1 MTSEMTAPILR
12 RLADLRAKT
21 SEWRRN
27 GETIGLV
34 PTMGALHAGHLS
46 LVEAAKQACDRVIVT
61 IFVNPKQFN
70 NAEDLANY
78 PRTEHEDAEKLA
90 PYGVDLIYVPDPDQI
105 YPDGYATNV
114 SVGGSITDVME
125 GPFRPGHFD
134 GVATVV
140 AKLFLQTS
148 ADKAFFGQKDYQQLM
163 VVTRMARDLDIPI
176 EVIGCETVREPSGLA
191 MSSRNLRLS
200 PEALAKAAA
209 LNAAMRE
216 AAAKASEGG
225 LWAPL
230 EAAARQALSEAGFG
244 DVEYFDLRCAETL
257 EALETP
263 SRPAR
268 LLAAAWMDG
277 IRLIDNIEVPQLNS

>member
-1 MTSEMTAPILR
+1 MTAPILR
-12 RLADLRAKT
+12 RLSDLRAKT
-21 SEWRRN
+21 AEWRRA

-46 LVEAAKQACDRVIVT
+46 LAEAAKQACDRVIVT

-70 NAEDLANY
+70 KPEDLENY
-78 PRTEHEDAEKLA
+78 PRTETDDAQKLA
-90 PYGVDLIYVPDPDQI
+90 HLGVDLIYVPDPDQI

-114 SVGGSITDVME
+114 LVGGSITDVME

-176 EVIGCETVREPSGLA
+176 EVVGCPTVREASGLA
-191 MSSRNLRLS
+191 MSSRNLLL
-200 PEALAKAAA
+200 PKDGLAKAAA

-216 AAAKASEGG
+216 AAVKASAGSP
-225 LWAPL
+225 WAPL
-230 EAAARQALSEAGFG
+230 EAAARQALAEAGFG

-257 EALETP
+257 EALDTP
-263 SRPAR
+263 TRPAR

-277 IRLIDNIEVPQLNS
+277 IRLIDNIEVLKLNY

>member
-1 MTSEMTAPILR
+1 MTAPILR
-12 RLADLRAKT
+12 RLSDLRAKT
-21 SEWRRN
+21 AEWRRA

-46 LVEAAKQACDRVIVT
+46 LAEAAKKACDRVIVT

-70 NAEDLANY
+70 KPEDLANY
-78 PRTEHEDAEKLA
+78 PRTEQDDAQKLA
-90 PYGVDLIYVPDPDQI
+90 HLGIDLIYCPDPDQI

-114 SVGGSITDVME
+114 SVGGSITAVME

-176 EVIGCETVREPSGLA
+176 EVIGCETVREASGLA
-191 MSSRNLRLS
+191 MSSRNLLLS
-200 PEALAKAAA
+200 EDALAKAAA
-209 LNAAMRE
+209 LNAAMRD
-216 AAAKASEGG
+216 AAAKAAAGEP
-225 LWAPL
+225 WAPL
-230 EAAARQALSEAGFG
+230 EASARQSLADAGFG
-244 DVEYFDLRCAETL
+244 DIEYFDLRCSETL
-257 EALETP
+257 EALDTP

-277 IRLIDNIEVPQLNS
+277 IRLIDNIAVHQLNS

>member
-1 MTSEMTAPILR
+1 MTAPILR
-12 RLADLRAKT
+12 RLPDLRAATT
-21 SEWRRN
+21 SWHRA
-27 GETIGLV
+27 GETIGVV

-46 LVEAAKQACDRVIVT
+46 LVEAAKAACDRVIVT

-70 NAEDLANY
+70 NPEDLANY
-78 PRTEHEDAEKLA
+78 PRTEHQDAEKLA
-90 PYGVDLIYVPDPDQI
+90 PYGVDAIYVPDPDQI

-114 SVGGSITDVME
+114 SVSGSITDVME

-176 EVIGCETVREPSGLA
+176 DVVGCPTVRETSGLA
-191 MSSRNLRLS
+191 MSSRNLHLS
-200 PEALAKAAA
+200 DAALAKAAV
-209 LNAAMRE
+209 LNATMRE
-216 AAAKASEGG
+216 AVAGAAEGQS
-225 LWAPL
+225 WEAL
-230 EAAARQALSEAGFG
+230 EAAARRRLAEAGFG
-244 DVEYFDLRCAETL
+244 EVEYFDLRCADNL
-257 EALETP
+257 EALQTP

-268 LLAAAWMDG
+268 LLAAAWLDG
-277 IRLIDNIEVPQLNS
+277 IRLIDNIEVSVLKV

>member
-1 MTSEMTAPILR
+1 MTAPILR
-12 RLADLRAKT
+12 RLSDLRSAT
-21 SEWRRN
+21 TEWHRA
-27 GETIGLV
+27 GETIGVV

-46 LVEAAKQACDRVIVT
+46 LVEAAKSACDRVIVT

-70 NAEDLANY
+70 NPQDLANY
-78 PRTEHEDAEKLA
+78 PRTEHQDAEKLA
-90 PYGVDLIYVPDPDQI
+90 PFGVDAIYVPDPDQI

-114 SVGGSITDVME
+114 SVSGSITDVME

-176 EVIGCETVREPSGLA
+176 EVVGCPTVRETSGLA
-191 MSSRNLRLS
+191 MSSRNLHLS
-200 PEALAKAAA
+200 DAALAKAAV
-209 LNAAMRE
+209 LNATMRE
-216 AAAKASEGG
+216 AAAG
-225 LWAPL
+225 
-230 EAAARQALSEAGFG
+230 AAAGQGWSSLEVTARQRLADAGFG
-244 DVEYFDLRCAETL
+244 EVEYFDLRCADSLT
-257 EALETP
+257 ALQTP

-268 LLAAAWMDG
+268 LLAAAWLDG
-277 IRLIDNIEVPQLNS
+277 VRLIDNIAVDELKH

>member
-1 MTSEMTAPILR
+1 MTAPILR
-12 RLADLRAKT
+12 RLPDLRAKT
-21 SEWRRN
+21 ADWRRA
-27 GETIGLV
+27 GETIAVV

-46 LVEAAKQACDRVIVT
+46 LVAAAKDACDRVIVT

-70 NAEDLANY
+70 TPEDLENY
-78 PRTEHEDAEKLA
+78 PRTEADDAQKLA
-90 PYGVDLIYVPDPDQI
+90 HLGVDLIYVPDPDQI

-176 EVIGCETVREPSGLA
+176 EVVGCETVREASGLA

-200 PEALAKAAA
+200 EDQLARAAA

-216 AAAKASEGG
+216 AAAKASAGAP
-225 LWAPL
+225 WAPL
-230 EAAARQALSEAGFG
+230 EAAARKTLAESGFG
-244 DVEYFDLRCAETL
+244 EVEYFDLRCAGTL

-263 SRPAR
+263 ARPAR
-268 LLAAAWMDG
+268 LLAAAWMG
-277 IRLIDNIEVPQLNS
+277 NIRLIDNIEVHQLKS

>member
-1 MTSEMTAPILR
+1 MTAPILR
-12 RLADLRAKT
+12 RLSDLRAKT
-21 SEWRRN
+21 AEWRRN

-46 LVEAAKQACDRVIVT
+46 LAKTAREACDRVIVT

-70 NAEDLANY
+70 KPEDLENY
-78 PRTEHEDAEKLA
+78 PRTEHEDAAKLA
-90 PYGVDLIYVPDPDQI
+90 PLGVDLIYCPDPDQV

-114 SVGGSITDVME
+114 SVGGSITAVME

-176 EVIGCETVREPSGLA
+176 EVVGCETVREASGLA
-191 MSSRNLRLS
+191 MSSRNLLL
-200 PEALAKAAA
+200 PEEALTKAAA
-209 LNAAMRE
+209 LNAAMRD
-216 AAAKASEGG
+216 AAAKATAGEP
-225 LWAPL
+225 WAPL
-230 EAAARQALSEAGFG
+230 EAAARQALAEAGFT

-257 EALETP
+257 EALATL

-277 IRLIDNIEVPQLNS
+277 VRLIDNIEVMELKY

>member
-1 MTSEMTAPILR
+1 MTAPILR
-12 RLADLRAKT
+12 RLSDLRAKT
-21 SEWRRN
+21 AEWRRN

-46 LVEAAKQACDRVIVT
+46 LAEAAKQACDRVIVT

-70 NAEDLANY
+70 KPEDLANY
-78 PRTEHEDAEKLA
+78 PRTEHEDAAKLA
-90 PYGVDLIYVPDPDQI
+90 HLGVDLIYCPDPDQI

-114 SVGGSITDVME
+114 SVGGSITAVME

-163 VVTRMARDLDIPI
+163 VVTRMARDLDIPV

-191 MSSRNLRLS
+191 MSSRNLLLS
-200 PEALAKAAA
+200 EGALSKAAA

-216 AAAKASEGG
+216 AAAKAAAGEP
-225 LWAPL
+225 WTQL
-230 EAAARQALSEAGFG
+230 EAAARQALADAGFG
-244 DVEYFDLRCAETL
+244 DVEYFDLRCASTL
-257 EALETP
+257 EALDTP
-263 SRPAR
+263 SRSAR

-277 IRLIDNIEVPQLNS
+277 VRLIDNIEVPELNA

>member
-1 MTSEMTAPILR
+1 MTAPILR
-12 RLADLRAKT
+12 RLPDLRAQT
-21 SEWRRN
+21 ADWRRA
-27 GETIGLV
+27 GETIAVV

-46 LVEAAKQACDRVIVT
+46 LVEAAKSACDRVIVT
-61 IFVNPKQFN
+61 IFVNPRQFN
-70 NAEDLANY
+70 SPEDLANY

-90 PYGVDLIYVPDPDQI
+90 PFGVDLIYVPDPDQI

-114 SVGGSITDVME
+114 SVGGSITAVME

-163 VVTRMARDLDIPI
+163 VVTRMARDLDIPV

-200 PEALAKAAA
+200 QDGLERAAA

-216 AAAKASEGG
+216 AAAKSAAGAP
-225 LWAPL
+225 WAGL
-230 EAAARQALSEAGFG
+230 EAAARQALAACGFG

-257 EALETP
+257 EALDTP

-268 LLAAAWMDG
+268 LLAAAWLDG
-277 IRLIDNIEVPQLNS
+277 IRLIDNIEVPQVNA

>member
-1 MTSEMTAPILR
+1 MTAPILR
-12 RLADLRAKT
+12 RLPDLRAKT
-21 SEWRRN
+21 AEWRRA

-46 LVEAAKQACDRVIVT
+46 LAEAAKKACDRVIVT

-70 NAEDLANY
+70 KPEDLANY
-78 PRTEHEDAEKLA
+78 PRTEHEDAQKLA
-90 PYGVDLIYVPDPDQI
+90 HLGIDLIYCPDPDQI

-114 SVGGSITDVME
+114 SVGGSVTAVME

-191 MSSRNLRLS
+191 MSSRNLLLS
-200 PEALAKAAA
+200 DEALAKAAA

-216 AAAKASEGG
+216 AAAKASAGEP
-225 LWAPL
+225 WAPL
-230 EAAARQALSEAGFG
+230 EAAARQALADAGFG
-244 DVEYFDLRCAETL
+244 DVEYFDLRCASTL
-257 EALETP
+257 EALDTP
-263 SRPAR
+263 ARPAR

-277 IRLIDNIEVPQLNS
+277 VRLIDNIGVPELNA